1 MSERDRSGTEGANA
15 IEIDLATLE
24 IIRNGCSAIAEEMN
38 ATLIR
43 TGYSPNIKER
53 RDCSCALFDAAGK
66 MIS

>member
-15 IEIDLATLE
+15 IEIDSATLE

-43 TGYSPNIKER
+43 RATR
-53 RDCSCALFDAAGK
+53 RTSKNDGTARVRCSTPRAR
-66 MIS
+66 